1 MRSSKQFLHFVIFND
16 ACHQTRT
23 VGKVLLSTPVVCCT
37 ATAAAAATTP
47 SLLDCQLSQ
56 VCIYYGTFQPGLKW
70 IAAVPKHLL
79 LLWRAF
85 TWADANL
92 NDVIV
97 PLKKTCLASV
107 DAPELSGVH

>member
-37 ATAAAAATTP
+37 AAAATTP

-70 IAAVPKHLL
+70 KAPI
-79 LLWRAF
+79 
-85 TWADANL
+85 
-92 NDVIV
+92 IV
-97 PLKKTCLASV
+97 MASV
-107 DAPELSGVH
+107 HMGRRESE

>member
-56 VCIYYGTFQPGLKW
+56 VCIYCGTFQPGLKW
-70 IAAVPKHLL
+70 IAAVPKRLL